1 MGTGP
6 AQYLIV
12 TPVTCLE
19 KSLNLSVF
27 LEGLYNGSNLMR
39 EANGETGPQFGEGIA
54 DEITV
59 ELHNAANYSNIE
71 HTFNNVQL
79 DVYGNATITVPTE
92 LSGDYYLTIK
102 HRNSIETVSAL
113 PVSFAG
119 STITYAFDAPEKAF
133 GGNLLQMMDGTYVIY
148 GGDVNQDGG
157 IDTGDMV
164 PVDNDSSNYA
174 SGYLVS
180 DVNGDGGTDTGDM
193 IVIDNNSSNYIGA
206 VTP

>member
-1 MGTGP
+1 M
-6 AQYLIV
+6 
-12 TPVTCLE
+12 PVTCLE
-19 KSLNLSVF
+19 KTLNLSVF
-27 LEGLYNGSNLMR
+27 LEGLYNGSNRMR
-39 EANGETGPQFGEGIA
+39 EANGEAGPQFGEGIA

-59 ELHNAANYSNIE
+59 ELHNAVDYGTIE

-79 DVYGNATITVPTE
+79 DVYGNATITAPTE
-92 LSGDYYLTIK
+92 LTGSYYLTIK

-119 STITYAFDAPEKAF
+119 STINYAFDAPAKAF

-148 GGDVNQDGG
+148 GGDVNQDGS

-174 SGYLVS
+174 TGYLVS

-193 IVIDNNSSNYIGA
+193 IVIDNNSSNYVGA